1 VKKRKNNQCSTLQC
15 KSCLKKKRKNT
26 KYNTSLMSSV
36 FLITKESLYPTILYI
51 FYISKN
57 LEKRFFFSIFCSPLP
72 SYFFSDFFSWKM
84 ISKMFLERKYPE
96 ENILL
101 KFRLFKEFKLIHI
114 TLHTFMLYYTSTSII
129 FLLITC
135 IKSAGKERKH
145 THVRVEIP
153 ESAAVIRPRA
163 HWKRSLN
170 DAKQWF
176 TMTTYPLKNL
186 LHTTTIQPPLSK
198 AIFSKDLYIYYIFRA
213 CVVHNITKQWK
224 K

>member
-1 VKKRKNNQCSTLQC
+1 
-15 KSCLKKKRKNT
+15 
-26 KYNTSLMSSV
+26 MSSV
-36 FLITKESLYPTILYI
+36 FFNYKRKSLPHHTIYILHIKELRKKVFL
-51 FYISKN
+51 FH
-57 LEKRFFFSIFCSPLP
+57 FFVLLFLLTFSPI
-72 SYFFSDFFSWKM
+72 FFSWKM

-163 HWKRSLN
+163 H
-170 DAKQWF
+170 
-176 TMTTYPLKNL
+176 
-186 LHTTTIQPPLSK
+186 
-198 AIFSKDLYIYYIFRA
+198 
-213 CVVHNITKQWK
+213 
-224 K
+224 